1 MRFRTDEERKGFS
14 PIRNVISDIV
24 KELKLEDS
32 FYVGIIKEKWEQIAG
47 SIIATHSV
55 PVKKNGRVLVVEADH
70 PVFANDITM
79 MKKMIMEK
87 IRSVCGNQDVDDIKV
102 IIGKTV
108 LKRSSK

>member
-14 PIRNVISDIV
+14 SIRSIIPDIV
-24 KELKLEDS
+24 KDLNLEDS
-32 FYVGIIKEKWEQIAG
+32 FYVGIVKEKWEQIAG
-47 SIIATHSV
+47 SILATHSV
-55 PVKKNGRVLVVEADH
+55 PVKKNGRTLVVEADH
-70 PVFANDITM
+70 PVFANDLTM

-108 LKRSSK
+108 LKRSPR

>member
-47 SIIATHSV
+47 SILATHSV

-70 PVFANDITM
+70 PVFANDINM
-79 MKKMIMEK
+79 MKKIILAK
-87 IRSVCGNQDVDDIKV
+87 LKDLCGNQGVEDLKVLIK
-102 IIGKTV
+102 KTSM
-108 LKRSSK
+108 KRAPK